1 VEAGLAE
8 GGAEALTFTH
18 DAAIALRIA
27 WAALSRNTLR
37 ATLTAVGITIG
48 TSAVISTVA
57 IGEGGAAQI
66 HDQLLMLGDNLIWVE
81 AGGRNVN
88 GIRTGTG
95 TTPTLVL
102 ADMEAIL
109 DSVPAL
115 KTCSP
120 QVDAGIQVIYGNQN
134 WRTTYRGVS
143 PEYLSIR
150 RWTVV
155 SGDVFSPQ
163 QVDTAATVCLVGNSV
178 ATRLFGGEEPVGK
191 TIRVRDL
198 PFRVI
203 GSLAPKGQSAQGT
216 DQDDF
221 ILVPFTTAMR
231 KLKGVTWLDDIMC
244 SAVAPDL
251 NPMIEG
257 ELTRLLRERH
267 HIVPGQ
273 QDDFNI
279 RQPQELIKAQ
289 EDMARTLTGLLAGVA
304 TISLVV
310 GGVGIMN
317 IMLVSV
323 TERTREIGLRMAVGA
338 RETSVRLQFLAE
350 AVLLCVVGS
359 ALGVLTGVLA
369 SRGIAEAMQWPM
381 LVSPL
386 AVAVA
391 AASAIATGLV
401 FGYYPA
407 RKASRQDPIQALRH
421 E

>member
-1 VEAGLAE
+1 VETGLGA
-8 GGAEALTFTH
+8 GGAGPLTFTN

-57 IGEGGAAQI
+57 IGEGGSAQI
-66 HDQLLMLGDNLIWVE
+66 HEQLLMLGDNLIWVE

-102 ADMEAIL
+102 ADMQAIL

-120 QVDAGIQVIYGNQN
+120 QVDSSIQVIYGNQN

-163 QVDTAATVCLVGNSV
+163 QVDTAATVCLVGHSV
-178 ATRLFGGEEPVGK
+178 ATRLFGEEEPVGK

-221 ILVPFTTAMR
+221 ILVPFTTP
-231 KLKGVTWLDDIMC
+231 C
-244 SAVAPDL
+244 ES
-251 NPMIEG
+251 
-257 ELTRLLRERH
+257 
-267 HIVPGQ
+267 
-273 QDDFNI
+273 
-279 RQPQELIKAQ
+279 
-289 EDMARTLTGLLAGVA
+289 
-304 TISLVV
+304 
-310 GGVGIMN
+310 
-317 IMLVSV
+317 
-323 TERTREIGLRMAVGA
+323 
-338 RETSVRLQFLAE
+338 
-350 AVLLCVVGS
+350 
-359 ALGVLTGVLA
+359 
-369 SRGIAEAMQWPM
+369 
-381 LVSPL
+381 
-386 AVAVA
+386 
-391 AASAIATGLV
+391 
-401 FGYYPA
+401 
-407 RKASRQDPIQALRH
+407 
-421 E
+421 

>member
-1 VEAGLAE
+1 MGT
-8 GGAEALTFTH
+8 GGAGALTFTH

-37 ATLTAVGITIG
+37 ATLTAIGITIG
-48 TSAVISTVA
+48 TSAVIATVA

-66 HDQLLMLGDNLIWVE
+66 HEQLLLLGDNLIWVE

-102 ADMEAIL
+102 ADMQAIV

-120 QVDAGIQVIYGNQN
+120 QVDAGIQVIHGNQN
-134 WRTTYRGVS
+134 WRTTYRGVD

-163 QVDTAATVCLVGNSV
+163 QVDTAATVCLVGHSV
-178 ATRLFGGEEPVGK
+178 ATRLFGEEEPVGQ

-244 SAVAPDL
+244 SAVGPNL
-251 NPMIEG
+251 NPTIER
-257 ELTRLLRERH
+257 ELTQLLRERH

-350 AVLLCVVGS
+350 AVLLCLVGS

-386 AVAVA
+386 AVGVA
-391 AASAIATGLV
+391 AASAIAVGLV